1 MFPTGF
7 RSGGNLFTATFP
19 VDREVFSCYSNHKIL
34 KKKIEVA
41 FFKSTFSD
49 AAGAEEGKG
58 KGNTPKE
65 GMICSLTL
73 GHAVKSCM
81 TVICS

>member
-7 RSGGNLFTATFP
+7 RSGGNQFTATFP

-41 FFKSTFSD
+41 FFMSSP
-49 AAGAEEGKG
+49 AGCSRGKG
-58 KGNTPKE
+58 RREKGENAE
-65 GMICSLTL
+65 RI
-73 GHAVKSCM
+73 
-81 TVICS
+81 